1 MNSEKMREEIAGLSR
16 IPLEESAQGST
27 LGAEWWI
34 ALHHLRSKK
43 RESSISVVTWL
54 SVIGVVV
61 GVALLNCVIAVM
73 AGFEAD
79 LREKILG
86 ANAHVVVLRY
96 GGTVTDYEE
105 VTSRIEGI
113 EGVEAAAPFVYNE
126 MMIRSPW
133 AHTGVILKGIDPDRT
148 GQVTEVLDSL
158 TEGYRGELTTPQERH
173 EVYSSLTGLLGPN
186 LFRESIVS
194 DDGTELPA
202 ILIGGELSEQLDV
215 GPGDKVQLVNP
226 LGGGAGPMGMPTPSV
241 MSFRVGGV
249 YVSGMYE
256 YDTKWTYIS
265 NKSAQEFL
273 KLGDTVNG
281 VEVRIEDPDDVDRV
295 AEAINAE
302 LGYPMYV
309 RHWKNLNQKLFAA
322 LELEK
327 WVMGLILQMVV
338 VNAALLIASTLIM
351 MVLTKG
357 REIAIL
363 KAIGASS
370 RMIARIFVI
379 EGSLIGL
386 AGSIGGTGLGLL
398 GCFVL
403 RRYEYPL
410 ETDVYYLDTLPVVV
424 EPINV
429 VVIAVIAFIIC
440 FLATIY
446 PSYRGARIDP
456 VEGLR
461 YE

>member
-1 MNSEKMREEIAGLSR
+1 
-16 IPLEESAQGST
+16 
-27 LGAEWWI
+27 
-34 ALHHLRSKK
+34 
-43 RESSISVVTWL
+43 
-54 SVIGVVV
+54 VVV
-61 GVALLNCVIAVM
+61 GVALLNCVISVM
-73 AGFEAD
+73 TGFEAD

-86 ANAHVVVLRY
+86 ANAHIVVLRY
-96 GGTVTDYEE
+96 GGTVTDYDE
-105 VTSRIEGI
+105 VTRRIEAI
-113 EGVEAAAPFVYNE
+113 EGVEAAAPFVYSE

-133 AHTGVILKGIDPDRT
+133 AHTGVILKGIDPERT
-148 GQVTEVLDSL
+148 GRVTEVRDSL
-158 TEGYRGELTTPQERH
+158 TEGYRGALTTPQEKY
-173 EVYSSLTGLLGPN
+173 EVYASVSGLIGAN
-186 LFRESIVS
+186 HYRQSIVS
-194 DDGTELPA
+194 DDGVELPS
-202 ILIGGELSEQLDV
+202 ILIGGELAEQLDV
-215 GPGDKVQLVNP
+215 SPGDKVQLVNP

-241 MSFRVGGV
+241 MSFRVGGI

-265 NKSAQEFL
+265 NESAQDFL

-281 VEVRIEDPDDVDRV
+281 VEVRINDPDDVDQI

-370 RMIARIFVI
+370 RMISRIFII

-386 AGSIGGTGLGLL
+386 AGSIGGTVLGLI
-398 GCFVL
+398 GCFLL

-424 EPINV
+424 EPVNV
-429 VVIAVIAFIIC
+429 VVIAVLAFVIC
-440 FLATIY
+440 FLATLY
-446 PSYRGARIDP
+446 PSYRGAMIDP

>member
-1 MNSEKMREEIAGLSR
+1 MNDQKMREGLARLSR
-16 IPLEESAQGST
+16 SPLQPDARGNS

-34 ALHHLRSKK
+34 AINHLRSKK

-61 GVALLNCVIAVM
+61 GVALLNCVISVM
-73 AGFEAD
+73 AGFEDD

-96 GGTVTDYEE
+96 GGTVSNYDE
-105 VTSRIEGI
+105 VTKDIEAI
-113 EGVEAAAPFVYNE
+113 EGVEAASPFIYSE

-148 GQVTEVLDSL
+148 GRVTEVRDSL
-158 TEGYRGELTTPQERH
+158 TEGYMG
-173 EVYSSLTGLLGPN
+173 SLTSPDDREKVYQSVSTLLGPN
-186 LFRESIVS
+186 PNRDSIVS
-194 DDGTELPA
+194 DDGAELPS
-202 ILIGGELSEQLDV
+202 ILIGGELAEQLDV
-215 GPGDKVQLVNP
+215 SPGDKVQLVNP
-226 LGGGAGPMGMPTPSV
+226 LGGGAGPMGMPSPSV

-256 YDTKWTYIS
+256 YDTKWTYIF
-265 NKSAQEFL
+265 NKTAQDFL

-281 VEVRIEDPDDVDRV
+281 VEVRISDPDDVHRI
-295 AEAINAE
+295 AEVINTK

-309 RHWKNLNQKLFAA
+309 RHWKDLNQKLFAA

-370 RMIARIFVI
+370 GMIARIFVI

-386 AGSIGGTGLGLL
+386 AGSIGGTFVGLL
-398 GCFVL
+398 GCFAL

-410 ETDVYYLDTLPVVV
+410 ETDVYYLDTLPVVI

-429 VVIAVIAFIIC
+429 LVIAVVAFVIC
-440 FLATIY
+440 FLATLY
-446 PSYRGARIDP
+446 PSYRGTRIDP